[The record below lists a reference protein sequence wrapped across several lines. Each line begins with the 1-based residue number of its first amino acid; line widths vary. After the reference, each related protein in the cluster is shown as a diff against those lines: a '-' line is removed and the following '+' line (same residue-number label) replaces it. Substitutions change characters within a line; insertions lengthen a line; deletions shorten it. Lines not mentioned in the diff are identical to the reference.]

1 MAHWREKT
9 EKSGIGALLWNSY
22 TAYILRLRLRKSVRQ
37 RLVFIIVPEEIFLG
51 GIVGP
56 NVFNAFIHFT
66 FILYFLQVLEHLERS
81 T

>member
-1 MAHWREKT
+1 MPTAEKV
-9 EKSGIGALLWNSY
+9 S
-22 TAYILRLRLRKSVRQ
+22 RQ